1 MISARTPVTDVRKAL
16 KAALQGAGVGVVITY
31 DYLAAA
37 DAGNAILIDQ
47 LAINY
52 EYDLDM
58 GSYRSLTA
66 GLNLFAK
73 TQEDLDQLVDAID
86 GLNDTSRD
94 ILRDIMIEKV
104 TFNEDDA
111 DLKTAKIDIN
121 ARIDEPE

>member
-1 MISARTPVTDVRKAL
+1 MTSRTPIADVRKAL
-16 KAALQGAGVGVVITY
+16 KAALQGAGVGVTITY
-31 DYLAAA
+31 DYMDAA

-94 ILRDIMIEKV
+94 ILRGIAIEKV
-104 TFNEDDA
+104 VYNEDDA

>member
-1 MISARTPVTDVRKAL
+1 MTLARTPVTDVRKAL
-16 KAALQGAGVGVVITY
+16 KAALQGAGVGVTITY
-31 DYLAAA
+31 DYMDAA

-47 LAINY
+47 LSINY
-52 EYDLDM
+52 DYDLDM